1 MRAPPRE
8 PLLARRLL
16 AAGCSNSNGAGE
28 AMGGEATAGTGVV
41 AGTGGGGAMGGEAV
55 ASTGG
60 GEPWPS
66 EK

>member
-1 MRAPPRE
+1 
-8 PLLARRLL
+8 
-16 AAGCSNSNGAGE
+16 
-28 AMGGEATAGTGVV
+28 MGGEATAGTGVV